1 MSPQYRVPTE
11 LRTPTILQNICS
23 CKVLFLNLWN
33 SWRFFYGSDVHLLLI
48 PFSKESMTIKN
59 VSNFDLFDTCAPL
72 AVDYRATWHT
82 FWLQPS
88 KCFPKKILIFSPKKS
103 TLKKILTFFLRRCLS
118 YTLGNGTFLYFLEKR
133 FFLIFWEIEL
143 SYNFPKKF
151 FLYFRKWNFCALAP
165 IFPNKIFLYF
175 SL

>member
-1 MSPQYRVPTE
+1 
-11 LRTPTILQNICS
+11 
-23 CKVLFLNLWN
+23 
-33 SWRFFYGSDVHLLLI
+33 
-48 PFSKESMTIKN
+48 MTIKN

-133 FFLIFWEIEL
+133 FFLIVWEIEL
-143 SYNFPKKF
+143 SYIFPKKF

-175 SL
+175 SLKKTLLKIFLYSLKNLFVLYFRKWNFLAPKIKKLLIFS